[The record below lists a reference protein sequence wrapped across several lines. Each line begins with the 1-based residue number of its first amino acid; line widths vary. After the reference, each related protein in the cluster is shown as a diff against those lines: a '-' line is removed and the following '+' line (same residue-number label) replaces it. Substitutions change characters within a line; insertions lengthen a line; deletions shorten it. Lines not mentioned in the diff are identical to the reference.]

1 MSRRE
6 GISPGLL
13 GIIYNMPLNLLLLIC
28 LAYEFISYN
37 QAKAITSEAIL
48 GTAACFSRAELEG
61 ALSGVFPGG
70 ILVVA

>member
-1 MSRRE
+1 
-6 GISPGLL
+6 
-13 GIIYNMPLNLLLLIC
+13 MPLNLLLPVS

-37 QAKAITSEAIL
+37 QAKAIASEAIL

-70 ILVVA
+70 ILVAA